1 MEGGGRWER
10 GMSGGGREVGEGDNL
25 TSVQYHSSNN
35 LFISGCSCVVERV
48 VQSLGSANS
57 KTFH

>member
-1 MEGGGRWER
+1 MGEGV
-10 GMSGGGREVGEGDNL
+10 SGGGREVGEGDNL
-25 TSVQYHSSNN
+25 TSVQYHSNN
-35 LFISGCSCVVERV
+35 GSVLFISGCSCVVERV